1 MNQEK
6 LDKLIDA
13 VSTLIR
19 EIVTEFIDIEQE
31 QKSNNNNGQMK

>member
-13 VSTLIR
+13 VSTLVR
-19 EIVTEFIDIEQE
+19 EIVTEIVNMED
-31 QKSNNNNGQMK
+31 SNDDEKEGDTQ